1 MSEAVEPSLMGRVQM
16 RACLQ
21 RLAIAFV
28 FYFTPITLLHAQ
40 SVITI
45 DGSTGVAPLVAALG
59 KAYEQQNPGTQIQI
73 GKGLGT
79 GARIRALDEGK
90 IDIAMASHGLDVAA
104 IQKRGMTVHEFAK
117 VAVVFAVN
125 ETVPAGALT
134 DAQVCAIYSGK
145 AVNWKDLG
153 GPDLAIAPL
162 ARPDSEV
169 DTEVV
174 RDKVACLAQM
184 KFPDSVRLMP
194 KAGEMAQGL
203 AATPGGVG
211 MTTMTVVEQSSGKVK
226 AVSLNGIVPTA
237 ENVQRKTYVLTRDSF
252 LVVKDQATEPVTR
265 FLAFIRSPAGQKVIA
280 ANGAVAVK

>member
-1 MSEAVEPSLMGRVQM
+1 M
-16 RACLQ
+16 RACPRSVL
-21 RLAIAFV
+21 LAFFV
-28 FYFTPITLLHAQ
+28 AVPITGLHAQ
-40 SVITI
+40 STIVI
-45 DGSTGVAPLVAALG
+45 DGSTGVAPLVAALA
-59 KAYEQQNPGTQIQI
+59 KAYEQENPGAKIQI

-125 ETVPAGALT
+125 ETVPVAALT

-145 AVNWKDLG
+145 AASWKDAG
-153 GPDLAIAPL
+153 GPDMALTPL

-184 KFPDSVRLMP
+184 KFPDTVKLMP

-203 AATPGGVG
+203 AATSGAVG
-211 MTTMTVVEQSSGKVK
+211 ITTMTVVEQSGGKVK
-226 AVSLNGIVPTA
+226 AVSLNGIAPSA
-237 ENVQRKTYVLTRDSF
+237 ENVQRKIYGLTRDSF
-252 LVVKDQATEPVTR
+252 LVVKDQASEPVSR
-265 FLAFIRSPAGQKVIA
+265 FIAFIRSTAGQKVIA

>member
-1 MSEAVEPSLMGRVQM
+1 M

-28 FYFTPITLLHAQ
+28 FYFTPIALLHAQ

-45 DGSTGVAPLVAALG
+45 DGSTGVAPLVAALA
-59 KAYEQQNPGTQIQI
+59 KTYEQQNPGTQIQI

-104 IQKRGMTVHEFAK
+104 IQKQGMVVHEFAK

-125 ETVPAGALT
+125 ETVPVAALT

-145 AVNWKDLG
+145 AVNWRDVG

-174 RDKVACLAQM
+174 FSRCPSEDLGQQITCLSASQSERDSRVAIAPTFGAGLSLYLGNWVAM
-184 KFPDSVRLMP
+184 TLEWRALPFAWNTSGTDESGSSKGDFPD
-194 KAGEMAQGL
+194 
-203 AATPGGVG
+203 
-211 MTTMTVVEQSSGKVK
+211 GKIDSDDQLSHFNHMF
-226 AVSLNGIVPTA
+226 SLGFAFYLP
-237 ENVQRKTYVLTRDSF
+237 
-252 LVVKDQATEPVTR
+252 TEPG
-265 FLAFIRSPAGQKVIA
+265 LSHMDEDE
-280 ANGAVAVK
+280 